1 MRNGKKRL
9 KRSTKK
15 LLQKTDFKIKKS
27 EKQYA
32 FRIFNIKITNGKRK
46 AGHRSAGVEPDNL
59 AGTADFIIPPLR
71 LVTKYLFS
79 TTLYILKQGN
89 NQKVQCRA
97 LTN

>member
-1 MRNGKKRL
+1 MQNGKKRL
-9 KRSTKK
+9 KKNTKK
-15 LLQKTDFKIKKS
+15 LLQRTDFKIKNPKT
-27 EKQYA
+27 KR

-59 AGTADFIIPPLR
+59 VGTADFIIPPLR

-89 NQKVQCRA
+89 NQKV
-97 LTN
+97 

>member
-1 MRNGKKRL
+1 MQNGKKRL
-9 KRSTKK
+9 KKNTKK
-15 LLQKTDFKIKKS
+15 LLQRTDFKIKKS
-27 EKQYA
+27 EKYTV
-32 FRIFNIKITNGKRK
+32 FRIFNIKITDEKRK

-59 AGTADFIIPPLR
+59 VGTADFIIPPLR
-71 LVTKYLFS
+71 LVTKYLLS

>member
-1 MRNGKKRL
+1 MQNGKKRL
-9 KRSTKK
+9 KKNTKK
-15 LLQKTDFKIKKS
+15 LLQRTDFKIKKS
-27 EKQYA
+27 EKHTV
-32 FRIFNIKITNGKRK
+32 FRIFNIKITDEKRK

-59 AGTADFIIPPLR
+59 TGMICFIIPPLQ
-71 LVTKYLFS
+71 LVTKHLFS